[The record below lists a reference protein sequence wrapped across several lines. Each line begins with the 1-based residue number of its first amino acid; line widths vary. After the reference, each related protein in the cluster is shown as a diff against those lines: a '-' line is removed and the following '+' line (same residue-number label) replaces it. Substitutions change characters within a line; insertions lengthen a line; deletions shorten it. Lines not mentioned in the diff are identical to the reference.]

1 MSSNAVER
9 PLALVTGASSGIG
22 AEFARRLARD
32 GYDVIGVARRADRL
46 EALAQEL
53 AGESGDLRP
62 LIADLSTR
70 EGIDALAAV
79 CRDEAIEML
88 VNNAGEGRYGAF
100 AEVSADDLS
109 GLVELNAHA
118 PIALSRAALPA
129 MLERARGD
137 IINVSSMFAFTGS
150 IGGPLPKRAVYAG
163 TKRLLVTFSQLL
175 AAEVQGT
182 GVRVQALCPSIVTT
196 EFHEKVGADL
206 TGRPQTGPDVV
217 VTASLRGLQLGEVV
231 CAPVLPD
238 LTSLERAF
246 EADSELFAASRSD
259 ELAERYRD

>member
-1 MSSNAVER
+1 MSSRAAER

-53 AGESGDLRP
+53 AGGDGSMRP
-62 LIADLSTR
+62 LTADLSTH
-70 EGIDALAAV
+70 EGIDAVAGV
-79 CRDEAIEML
+79 CGDEAVEML
-88 VNNAGEGRYGAF
+88 VNNAGEGRYGVF
-100 AEVSADDLS
+100 AEVPAEDLS
-109 GLVELNAHA
+109 GLVVLNAQA
-118 PIALSRAALPA
+118 PIALSRAVLPG
-129 MLERARGD
+129 MLGRARGD
-137 IINVSSMFAFTGS
+137 IVNVSSMFAFTGS

-196 EFHEKVGADL
+196 EFHQKVGADL
-206 TGRPQTGPDVV
+206 SGRPQTGPDVV

-231 CAPVLPD
+231 CAPVLRD
-238 LTSLERAF
+238 LTPLERAF
-246 EADSELFAASRSD
+246 EAERELFTASRSD